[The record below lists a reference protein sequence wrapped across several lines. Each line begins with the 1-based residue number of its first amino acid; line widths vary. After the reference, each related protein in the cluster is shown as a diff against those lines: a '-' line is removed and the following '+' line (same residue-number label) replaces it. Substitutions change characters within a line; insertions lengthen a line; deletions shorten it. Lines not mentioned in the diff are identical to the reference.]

1 MLEQEPDKGLG
12 NEGFGRLAAGFL
24 DSIRPEEKL
33 HSQIVGA
40 LGIFNSLRLF
50 REYPSSDE
58 HRSVLNFQIRIH
70 PPATR
75 EIPSYLWLREGVRSF
90 LNGPDCATRCQA
102 ARGETLKC
110 ALTRRLSHFA
120 TGFTLLIGLLIIAGI
135 PAFGQRKSS
144 ETIDATAFGTST
156 QLGRN
161 FGVKI
166 IIYEFSS
173 PEDRDI
179 LVQAFQKGQNDA
191 LVNSLE
197 KMKSV
202 GRITIP
208 GTLGFDLSFIREII
222 TPTGRTIRFVTN
234 RKIAFG
240 ESYWDAQTRSFNL
253 TAGEININDKE
264 KDKSSGVLFPAA
276 QLIVNKEG
284 ELQWELNQNEWKL
297 VNIIEWD

>member
-1 MLEQEPDKGLG
+1 MRTNSKILY
-12 NEGFGRLAAGFL
+12 FAA
-24 DSIRPEEKL
+24 
-33 HSQIVGA
+33 
-40 LGIFNSLRLF
+40 
-50 REYPSSDE
+50 
-58 HRSVLNFQIRIH
+58 
-70 PPATR
+70 
-75 EIPSYLWLREGVRSF
+75 EI
-90 LNGPDCATRCQA
+90 A
-102 ARGETLKC
+102 
-110 ALTRRLSHFA
+110 
-120 TGFTLLIGLLIIAGI
+120 LLIGLLMFASI
-135 PAFGQRKSS
+135 PGFGQRKSS

-179 LVQAFQKGQNDA
+179 LVQAFQKGQNDG

-208 GTLGFDLSFIREII
+208 GTLGYDLSFIREII
-222 TPTGRTIRFVTN
+222 TPTGRTIRFVTS

-240 ESYWDAQTRSFNL
+240 ESYWDTQTKSFNL

-264 KDKSSGVLFPAA
+264 KDKSGGVLFPAA

-284 ELQWELNQNEWKL
+284 ELQWELNQNAWKL
-297 VNIIEWD
+297 INIIEWD